1 MDVVLPALQQN
12 AGDRQEATMSQAI
25 TRRATTTRA
34 PVADRFPVQRPAP
47 VAHSPHWARPDFAG
61 DVLAVAWAPGSAPPR
76 EIRVRPE
83 LYDRMLAQLD
93 PAVRAG
99 VEHGVLGEP
108 AGVPL
113 VVDPALPPSPGF
125 EVRRVRPGG
134 PVRPRGAA

>member
-1 MDVVLPALQQN
+1 
-12 AGDRQEATMSQAI
+12 MSQAI
-25 TRRATTTRA
+25 TRRA

-47 VAHSPHWARPDFAG
+47 VAHFPHWARPDFAG
-61 DVLAVAWAPGSAPPR
+61 DVLAAAWAPGLAPPR

-113 VVDPALPPSPGF
+113 VVDPALPPFPGF
-125 EVRRVRPGG
+125 EVDRKSTRLNSSH
-134 PVRPRGAA
+134 ANISYA

>member
-1 MDVVLPALQQN
+1 
-12 AGDRQEATMSQAI
+12 MSQAI
-25 TRRATTTRA
+25 TRRA
-34 PVADRFPVQRPAP
+34 PVADRFPVQQPAP
-47 VAHSPHWARPDFAG
+47 VAHFPHWTRPDFAG
-61 DVLAVAWAPGSAPPR
+61 DVLAVAWAPGAAPPR

-99 VEHGVLGEP
+99 GELGVLGEP

-113 VVDPALPPSPGF
+113 VVDPALPLFPGF